1 MIRRARRSTACTAL
15 GGLLLFAL
23 PLSAA
28 ESGAP
33 QPIRRPATVIRTAD
47 RSRMATAEPTVRPV
61 SQLTAQPAPESLPAP
76 DAKNPP
82 LPAPENLMPPIG
94 VPQRPPEQ
102 TAVSPA
108 QGAPLVTLEDVLASV
123 DRHFPLL
130 IAAIEER
137 GIAAGELLSAWGSFD
152 LKATASGV
160 SNPMGFYQYHRTD
173 WQLEQPT
180 WWGGK
185 VYGGYKLGRGFYPLW
200 YGDLET
206 NDGGE
211 FRLGMMA
218 PLWQDRPIDKRRAE
232 IRKAEII
239 RSRVE
244 PSIQRQR
251 IEFRRAAAVT
261 YWDWVA
267 ARNAYDI
274 AKQLLELATARDAA
288 LAKRVERGDLARM
301 VRVENQSLIV
311 QRQLRLSAADRKFRQ
326 AAIKLSLFWRNPMGF
341 PVLPEAYQAPPKFPA
356 PLLPTA
362 ALFEQD
368 LQRAFTRRPEL
379 AEIALERQKTAVEL
393 AYAQN
398 LLRPTLDAGMKA
410 SQDVG
415 GPAKQPKNDKDPFEL
430 EGGVY
435 FDVPV
440 QRRFAQGQVRSA
452 QAKLAQLTAKQRY
465 TSDKVQAEVRDS
477 LVALDVAFQQI
488 GQAAQGVH
496 LAREVE
502 QLERRKFELGAS
514 NLIFLNLRE
523 QASADA
529 ATREIEAV
537 AAYFAARAEYRAAVA
552 ADVLPP
558 GALEHGVL
566 TGAVLPAG
574 N

>member
-1 MIRRARRSTACTAL
+1 MSFRTRRRSADLRLLTAFGAL
-15 GGLLLFAL
+15 ILFSQS
-23 PLSAA
+23 LSAA
-28 ESGAP
+28 EPEAAP
-33 QPIRRPATVIRTAD
+33 Q
-47 RSRMATAEPTVRPV
+47 RSV
-61 SQLTAQPAPESLPAP
+61 ESLPAP
-76 DAKNPP
+76 GPAP
-82 LPAPENLMPPIG
+82 LPPAEIIPTEPSRA
-94 VPQRPPEQ
+94 VP
-102 TAVSPA
+102 
-108 QGAPLVTLEDVLASV
+108 TLTLDDVLASV

-130 IAAIEER
+130 IAALEER
-137 GIAAGELLSAWGSFD
+137 GIAAGELLAAWGSFD
-152 LKATASGV
+152 LKANVNAV
-160 SNPMGFYQYHRTD
+160 SNPLGFYQYHRSD

-185 VYGGYKLGRGFYPLW
+185 VYGGYKIGRGVYPLW

-211 FRLGMMA
+211 FRLGVMA
-218 PLWQDRPIDKRRAE
+218 PLLQDRPIDKRRAE

-239 RSRVE
+239 RRRVE
-244 PSIQRQR
+244 PGIQRQR
-251 IEFRRAAAVT
+251 IDFRRAASLA

-274 AKQLLELATARDAA
+274 ARQLLDLAGARDAA

-311 QRQLRLSAADRKFRQ
+311 QRQLRLSSAERKFRQ
-326 AAIKLSLFWRNPMGF
+326 TAIKLSLFWRDPMGL
-341 PVLPEAYQAPPKFPA
+341 PVLPDADQAPPKFPA
-356 PLLPTA
+356 PSLPA
-362 ALFEQD
+362 PAFFERD
-368 LQRAFTRRPEL
+368 LQRALSRRPEL
-379 AEIALERQKTAVEL
+379 MEISLERQKTSVEL

-398 LLRPTLDAGMKA
+398 LLRPTLDAGMKG

-452 QAKLAQLTAKQRY
+452 QAKMAQLTAKQRY
-465 TSDKVQAEVRDS
+465 TSDKVQAEVRDALVS
-477 LVALDVAFQQI
+477 LDIAHQQI
-488 GQAAQGVH
+488 GQAAQGVL

-502 QLERRKFELGAS
+502 TMERRKFDLGAS

-537 AAYFAARAEYRAAVA
+537 GAYFAARADYRAAVA
-552 ADVLPP
+552 ADVLPV
-558 GALEHGVL
+558 GVREEGVL
-566 TGAVLPAG
+566 TGAVQPRTP
-574 N
+574 

>member
-1 MIRRARRSTACTAL
+1 MNCRHRRPIADLRLFTAF
-15 GGLLLFAL
+15 GGLVLFTL
-23 PLSAA
+23 PPLAA
-28 ESGAP
+28 QPPAAPPHAPAAAGAP
-33 QPIRRPATVIRTAD
+33 
-47 RSRMATAEPTVRPV
+47 AET
-61 SQLTAQPAPESLPAP
+61 LPAP
-76 DAKNPP
+76 
-82 LPAPENLMPPIG
+82 MP
-94 VPQRPPEQ
+94 VPQPPPELVPVDPL
-102 TAVSPA
+102 TVAPA
-108 QGAPLVTLEDVLASV
+108 LTLDDVLASV

-130 IAAIEER
+130 IAALEER
-137 GIAAGELLSAWGSFD
+137 GIAAGELLAAWGSFD
-152 LKATASGV
+152 LKANVNAV
-160 SNPMGFYQYHRTD
+160 SNPMGFYQYHRSD

-185 VYGGYKLGRGFYPLW
+185 VYGGYKIGRGVYPLW

-218 PLWQDRPIDKRRAE
+218 PLLQDRPIDKRRAE

-239 RSRVE
+239 RRRVE
-244 PSIQRQR
+244 PGIQRQR
-251 IEFRRAAAVT
+251 IEFRRAASQA

-274 AKQLLELATARDAA
+274 ARQLLELASARDAA

-341 PVLPEAYQAPPKFPA
+341 PVLPDANQAPPKFPA
-356 PLLPTA
+356 PGLPTV
-362 ALFEQD
+362 ALFDQD
-368 LQRAFTRRPEL
+368 LQRALSRRPEL
-379 AEIALERQKTAVEL
+379 MEIALERQKTSVEL

-440 QRRFAQGQVRSA
+440 QRRSAQGQVRSA
-452 QAKLAQLTAKQRY
+452 QSKLAQLTAKQRY
-465 TSDKVQAEVRDS
+465 TADKVQAEVRDAMVS
-477 LVALDVAFQQI
+477 LDVAYQQI
-488 GQAAQGVH
+488 GQAAQGLL

-502 QLERRKFELGAS
+502 KLERRKFELGAS

-523 QASADA
+523 QSTADA

-537 AAYFAARAEYRAAVA
+537 AAYFAARADYRAAVA

-558 GALEHGVL
+558 GVREEGVL
-566 TGAVLPAG
+566 TGAILPAAQ
-574 N
+574 